1 MTRQTSI
8 DLTFGWTLA
17 ANSNMAKEHLL
28 QAILAIFRKDW
39 KSELRTR
46 YAISAL
52 VMFVITTISIILF
65 SLGSEGASLS
75 ALSGMLWVAVFFAA
89 MSGLSRTFVAEEER
103 GTSMTLQLV
112 ASPTAVLFGKL
123 LFNLVLVVF
132 LNAFVVLLYSLFISE
147 FVIKTYSI
155 FVVTVALGSVG
166 FAAAA
171 TIIAAIIARAN
182 TKGTLYPVLAFPIL
196 LPLLLTVI
204 NGTRLATEG
213 AFFEEALGEFNILV
227 SYIVAVLAVSYIL
240 FDYIWKD

>member
-1 MTRQTSI
+1 MTRPMYQH
-8 DLTFGWTLA
+8 LTHGW
-17 ANSNMAKEHLL
+17 
-28 QAILAIFRKDW
+28 ILADRDNKKHDPVWQASIAIFKKDLR
-39 KSELRTR
+39 SELRTR

-65 SLGSEGASLS
+65 SLGSEGASLN
-75 ALSGMLWVAVFFAA
+75 ALSGMLWVAIFFAA
-89 MSGLSRTFVAEEER
+89 MSGLSRTFVTEEER

-112 ASPTAVLFGKL
+112 ASPTAVLIGKL
-123 LFNLVLVVF
+123 LFNLVLVIV
-132 LNAFVVLLYSLFISE
+132 LNIFVVLLYSAFISD
-147 FVIKTYSI
+147 FIIKTYSI
-155 FVVTVALGSVG
+155 FLGMVFLGSLG

-213 AFFEEALGEFNILV
+213 AYFEEALGEFNILI
-227 SYIVAVLAVSYIL
+227 SYIVVIVAVSYVL
-240 FDYIWKD
+240 FDYILKD

>member
-1 MTRQTSI
+1 MQ
-8 DLTFGWTLA
+8 A
-17 ANSNMAKEHLL
+17 A
-28 QAILAIFRKDW
+28 LAIFRKDW
-39 KSELRTR
+39 RSELRTR

-103 GTSMTLQLV
+103 GTSMTLQLI

-123 LFNLVLVVF
+123 LFNLVLVIC
-132 LNAFVVLLYSLFISE
+132 LNAFVVLLYAVFISE

-155 FVVTVALGSVG
+155 FIVTVALGSVG

-204 NGTRLATEG
+204 NGTRLSTEG

-227 SYIVAVLAVSYIL
+227 SYIVAVVAVSYIL

>member
-1 MTRQTSI
+1 MAADTRI
-8 DLTFGWTLA
+8 
-17 ANSNMAKEHLL
+17 AKEHLL
-28 QAILAIFRKDW
+28 QAGLAIFRKDW

-65 SLGSEGASLS
+65 SLGSEGASLN
-75 ALSGMLWVAVFFAA
+75 ALSGMLWVAIFFAA

-112 ASPTAVLFGKL
+112 ASPTAVLLGKL
-123 LFNLVLVVF
+123 LFNLLLVICLNVL
-132 LNAFVVLLYSLFISE
+132 VVLLYFAFISE

-155 FVVTVALGSVG
+155 FIVTVALGSIG

-196 LPLLLTVI
+196 LPLLLKVI

-227 SYIVAVLAVSYIL
+227 SYIVAVVAVSYIL